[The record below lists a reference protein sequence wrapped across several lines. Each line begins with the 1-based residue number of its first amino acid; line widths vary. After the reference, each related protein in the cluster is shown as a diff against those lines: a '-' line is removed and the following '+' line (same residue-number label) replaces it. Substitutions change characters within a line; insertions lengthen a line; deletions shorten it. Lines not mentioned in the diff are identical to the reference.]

1 MGFSRAV
8 RLRTA
13 GSLGMVVVDGD
24 IQVLLLLE
32 LNAGERDDETLRGS
46 ITIKD
51 RSEHSS
57 LLLS

>member
-1 MGFSRAV
+1 MGFSRVV

-13 GSLGMVVVDGD
+13 GSLGIVVVDSD
-24 IQVLLLLE
+24 TQLLLLLE
-32 LNAGERDDETLRGS
+32 LKAGERDDETLRGS

>member
-1 MGFSRAV
+1 MGFSRVV

-13 GSLGMVVVDGD
+13 GSLGIVVVDD
-24 IQVLLLLE
+24 DRQVVLLLE
-32 LNAGERDDETLRGS
+32 LKAGEWDDETLRGS

>member
-1 MGFSRAV
+1 MGFSRVV

-13 GSLGMVVVDGD
+13 GSLGIVVVDD
-24 IQVLLLLE
+24 DRQVLLLLE
-32 LNAGERDDETLRGS
+32 LKAGERDNETLRGS

>member
-1 MGFSRAV
+1 MGFSRVV

-13 GSLGMVVVDGD
+13 GSLGMVVDDGD

-32 LNAGERDDETLRGS
+32 LKAGERDDETLRGS

>member
-1 MGFSRAV
+1 MGFSRVV

-13 GSLGMVVVDGD
+13 GSLGIVVVDGD

-32 LNAGERDDETLRGS
+32 LKAGERDDGILRGS